1 MKRNVLRK
9 GMCTFLVWR
18 AGSEKID
25 EDVICVL
32 NKMVVNLRAWWKN
45 ADKN

>member
-1 MKRNVLRK
+1 MKMNVLSE
-9 GMCTFLVWR
+9 GMYPFLVWR

-32 NKMVVNLRAWWKN
+32 NKTVINLRAW
-45 ADKN
+45 